1 MSPKEFVNYING
13 AVELGNL
20 KEVDEKNY
28 VTLTA
33 KLATVSPDSSKE
45 SVFCTWLQGVVDMV
59 DEPKLNTTQFSK
71 VINKMQ
77 QIQNSVQT
85 TPVIPQQFN
94 ADNKMRC

>member
-28 VTLTA
+28 VTITQ
-33 KLATVSPDSSKE
+33 KLVTVTPDSSKE
-45 SVFCTWLQGVVDMV
+45 GMFCTWLQGVVDMV
-59 DEPKLNTTQFSK
+59 DEPKLSTTQVSK

-77 QIQNSVQT
+77 QMHNSVQT